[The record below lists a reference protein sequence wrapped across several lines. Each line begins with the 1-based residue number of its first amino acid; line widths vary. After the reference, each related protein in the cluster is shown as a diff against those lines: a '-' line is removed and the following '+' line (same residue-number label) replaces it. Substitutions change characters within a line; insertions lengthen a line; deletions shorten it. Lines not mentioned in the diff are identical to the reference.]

1 MPRRQFSRGVR
12 RKTQWGGFGHDD
24 GTVLLP
30 AAIAIAANASAILSQ
45 QVVVA
50 GTTGFIDEEVTIT
63 RMIGRVSY
71 MINNVSASSQA
82 SWALGCYIAR
92 QEAITAGLASL
103 PDPEQDPD
111 AEWLYWA
118 SGIAINGTDV
128 LRNAM
133 TSGSLFN
140 FDVKGQRV
148 MGRKESPVWIA
159 HVEGAGCLV
168 GVSGRYLVKLT

>member
-1 MPRRQFSRGVR
+1 MR

-45 QVVVA
+45 GVVLA
-50 GTTGFIDEEVTIT
+50 GTLGFLDEEVTIT
-63 RMIGRVSY
+63 RMIGRVTT

-82 SWALGCYIAR
+82 SWALGCVIAR
-92 QEAITAGLASL
+92 NEAVSAGLASL

-118 SGIAINGTDV
+118 SGIAVNGTDV

-133 TSGSLFN
+133 TSGAGFN

-148 MGRKESPVWIA
+148 MARNEVPVWVA

-168 GVSGRYLVKLT
+168 GVSGRYLAKLT

>member
-1 MPRRQFSRGVR
+1 MR
-12 RKTQWGGFGHDD
+12 RKTQWSGFGHDD

-30 AAIAIAANASAILSQ
+30 AAVAIAANASAIIAQGSVLS
-45 QVVVA
+45 
-50 GTTGFIDEEVTIT
+50 GSFGFIDEEVTIT
-63 RMIGRVSY
+63 RTIGRVTY

-82 SWALGCYIAR
+82 SWALGCIVAR
-92 QEAITAGLASL
+92 TEAVAAGLASL

-128 LRNAM
+128 LRTAV
-133 TSGSLFN
+133 TSGGVFN
-140 FDVKGQRV
+140 FDVKGQRIV
-148 MGRKESPVWIA
+148 SRGEQTVWIA

-168 GVSGRYLVKLT
+168 GVSGRFLVKLT